1 MTRVAC
7 MYARVM
13 HSNLIG
19 DHFYLHIM
27 YIFLTVSAS
36 GPLPPAPFPSYFMI
50 GNRVHTGSA
59 RTVRAMCR
67 RHAAISWMCCM
78 QQFCVWI
85 PFRRHAHHELVV
97 LHAPVLCPCV
107 GLRLPFPLHQEVS
120 STTNDF
126 EAHVFFFFKIQI
138 KTLIR
143 PRDRDRGLANPK

>member
-7 MYARVM
+7 MYVM

-19 DHFYLHIM
+19 DHFYSHIM
-27 YIFLTVSAS
+27 YIFLSVSAS
-36 GPLPPAPFPSYFMI
+36 GPLPPTPFPSLFHDWEPGPHRFCPDSTSYVPAP
-50 GNRVHTGSA
+50 RCHKLDV
-59 RTVRAMCR
+59 
-67 RHAAISWMCCM
+67 

-85 PFRRHAHHELVV
+85 PFRRYARHKLVV
-97 LHAPVLCPCV
+97 LHAPVLFPCV

-126 EAHVFFFFKIQI
+126 ETHVFCFLKIQS

-143 PRDRDRGLANPK
+143 PRDQDRGLANPK